1 MKAIRLFPLRKL
13 YDKDRAMTK
22 TAFFLFFYCAIYSS
36 FSQSAPGLFLNPTGT
51 YILKGEKHR
60 SEIKGNFAE
69 IRVKLINDSQ
79 VAIAMYCNKGYPEY
93 LAGSFTDTLSY
104 ADNRAVYASKPDPS
118 CQIIF
123 SFENNGLNIKQ
134 VYTDPAST
142 CGFGK
147 GVFPLGFIEKY
158 SSDMPII
165 QSLSRL

>member
-1 MKAIRLFPLRKL
+1 MKKAILI
-13 YDKDRAMTK
+13 
-22 TAFFLFFYCAIYSS
+22 LFFYCAFHSS
-36 FSQSAPGLFLNPTGT
+36 FGQPPSRSSLNPTGT

-79 VAIAMYCNKGYPEY
+79 VAIAMYCNKGYPGY
-93 LAGSFTDTLSY
+93 ASGSFTDTLAY
-104 ADNRAVYASKPDPS
+104 ADNRAVLFSRLDPS

-123 SFENNGLNIKQ
+123 SFDLGGLDIKQ
-134 VYTDPAST
+134 IYTDPSST

-158 SSDMPII
+158 SSDTPVI